1 MNPEAAP
8 AVPISNEAKMTALR
22 VNSGKHDKI
31 CAMNIA
37 PFEIEHYF
45 ARYEFNTPY
54 LLCSSDCE
62 TVSVRELLDM
72 AGQSEA
78 DLGALRLGYTESQ
91 GNPALR
97 AAIAATYRDVT
108 ADEIVVLGSPEEG
121 IYLVMRALLEAG
133 DHVVVL
139 TPAYDSLFNLAEH
152 ISGNVS
158 RWELKPGDGGWEID
172 LDELAE
178 LVTARTKLIV
188 VNFPHNPTGFL
199 PDRDEL
205 QGIAEIARRSGA
217 WIFCDEMYRGLE
229 LNGRATLPSIVDL
242 AEQSMALAGLSKVH
256 GLPGLRAG
264 WLAVRNAPLRAALI
278 NWKFYTSICPPAP
291 TEFLALAALKAQRQ
305 LIARSR
311 DLIERNV
318 RMADD
323 FFGRWPELF
332 TWRRPEAG
340 SVALVG
346 LQATSAEV
354 YCERLVRE
362 AGVLLLPSGRLGYG
376 DGHFR
381 MGFGRENFGQA
392 LAAYERFLRSEKAGR

>member
-1 MNPEAAP
+1 
-8 AVPISNEAKMTALR
+8 
-22 VNSGKHDKI
+22 
-31 CAMNIA
+31 MNIA

-62 TVSVRELLDM
+62 TVAVHELLEM

-78 DLGALRLGYTESQ
+78 DFGALRLGYTESQ
-91 GNPALR
+91 GDPALR
-97 AAIAATYRDVT
+97 AAIAAKYDDVA

-121 IYLVMRALLEAG
+121 IYLLMRALLEAG

-158 RWELKPGDGGWEID
+158 RWEIKPGAKGWEID

-199 PDRDEL
+199 PDLNEL
-205 QGIAEIARRSGA
+205 QGIADIAQHSGA

-229 LNGRATLPSIVDL
+229 LNGRDTLPSMVDL
-242 AEQSMALAGLSKVH
+242 AEHSAALAGLSKVH
-256 GLPGLRAG
+256 GLPGLRSG
-264 WLAVRNAPLRAALI
+264 WLVVRDESLRAELI

-291 TEFLALAALKAQRQ
+291 TEFLALAALKAQEQ

-311 DLIERNV
+311 SLIERNI
-318 RMADD
+318 RTADD

-332 TWRRPEAG
+332 TWRRPQAG

-346 LQATSAEV
+346 LQTSSVKA
-354 YCERLVRE
+354 YCQRLVHE
-362 AGVLLLPSGRLGYG
+362 AGVLLLPSSCLGYG

-381 MGFGRENFGQA
+381 MGFGRENFDQA
-392 LAAYERFLRSEKAGR
+392 LAAYERFLCGGQAGE